1 MNIFIHRRD
10 LRHRDNTTLL
20 KMNEKFKNITPIFIF
35 NPNQIY
41 SEKNK
46 YFSNNLVQFLG
57 ESLKELHASYK
68 KKNINMHFLKETS

>member
-10 LRHRDNTTLL
+10 LRHEDNTTLL

-41 SEKNK
+41 PDKNK
-46 YFSNNLVQFLG
+46 YFSNNLVQFLV
-57 ESLKELHASYK
+57 ESLKELHNSYK
-68 KKNINMHFLKETS
+68 KKKYKYAFF